1 MCLSVDTC
9 AGQLASL
16 HLATSARKA
25 RYFLMKRSLNSW
37 SYGLCLEGFGG
48 VKGLGSTVYGET
60 SLIFIA
66 NLGLRGLDFRAW
78 GSLLASW
85 LFNEFCDV
93 TSGFDLVE
101 GPQ

>member
-25 RYFLMKRSLNSW
+25 RYFLMKRGLSSW

-48 VKGLGSTVYGET
+48 VKGLGSTV
-60 SLIFIA
+60 
-66 NLGLRGLDFRAW
+66 
-78 GSLLASW
+78 
-85 LFNEFCDV
+85 
-93 TSGFDLVE
+93 
-101 GPQ
+101 